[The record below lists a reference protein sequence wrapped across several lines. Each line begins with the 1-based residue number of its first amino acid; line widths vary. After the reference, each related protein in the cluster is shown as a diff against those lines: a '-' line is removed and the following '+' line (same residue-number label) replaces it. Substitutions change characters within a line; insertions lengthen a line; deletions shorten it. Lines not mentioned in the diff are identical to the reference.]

1 MSSTATAAAAT
12 EVTAPCVDSAE
23 SIVQSINDL
32 REEQCLIDIQIE
44 VCAAVI
50 HLYTLSMQ
58 ASLGKVFGAHKVVL
72 AARFPG
78 LKSLLTQQSEL
89 SRTTI
94 NVTRYSEE

>member
-1 MSSTATAAAAT
+1 MSSTAPVATGVTAA
-12 EVTAPCVDSAE
+12 CVDSAA

-32 REEQCLIDIQIE
+32 REEQCLIDIQVE
-44 VCAAVI
+44 VSVAVL
-50 HLYTLSMQ
+50 HLYNIFHAGITRE
-58 ASLGKVFGAHKVVL
+58 GVWR

-94 NVTRYSEE
+94 NLKRYSEG